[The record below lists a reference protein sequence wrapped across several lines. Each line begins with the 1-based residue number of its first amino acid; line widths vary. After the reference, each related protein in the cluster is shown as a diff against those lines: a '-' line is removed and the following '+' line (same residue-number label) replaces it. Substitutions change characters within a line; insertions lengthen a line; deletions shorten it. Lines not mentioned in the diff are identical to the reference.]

1 MMDFINEYG
10 LVILFVIAVIAEIA
24 VVITEPKKIK
34 EWLVWACSESE
45 SSLGSGTG
53 ALKLRVV
60 YDLFIKQ
67 FPIASKFIPYSV
79 FQNWTERA
87 LLVFKEWLENQP
99 LETISDE
106 GVEEDGLDPEEVE

>member
-1 MMDFINEYG
+1 MIDFINEYG
-10 LVILFVIAVIAEIA
+10 SVILFVIAAIVGIVA
-24 VVITEPKKIK
+24 VITEPKKIK
-34 EWLVWACSESE
+34 EWLVWACSEAE

-67 FPIASKFIPYSV
+67 FPIASRLIPYSM

-87 LLVFKEWLENQP
+87 LLVFKEWLENQSF
-99 LETISDE
+99 EIISDE
-106 GVEEDGLDPEEVE
+106 GVEEDGLEPEEVE

>member
-10 LVILFVIAVIAEIA
+10 SVILFVIAAIAEIVA
-24 VVITEPKKIK
+24 VITEPKKIK
-34 EWLVWACSESE
+34 EWLVWACSEAE

-67 FPIASKFIPYSV
+67 FPIASRLIPYSM

-99 LETISDE
+99 LETVSDE
-106 GVEEDGLDPEEVE
+106 GVEEDGLEPEEVE